1 MRNAYDKRFR
11 EISKQKDEDWDKK
24 VTQFREL
31 ATLSGAIYAL
41 DKVIELVEGDM
52 EGDEKGGDE

>member
-1 MRNAYDKRFR
+1 MRNAYAKHFS
-11 EISKQKDEDWDKK
+11 ELSKQKEKDWDKK

-52 EGDEKGGDE
+52 EGDEE